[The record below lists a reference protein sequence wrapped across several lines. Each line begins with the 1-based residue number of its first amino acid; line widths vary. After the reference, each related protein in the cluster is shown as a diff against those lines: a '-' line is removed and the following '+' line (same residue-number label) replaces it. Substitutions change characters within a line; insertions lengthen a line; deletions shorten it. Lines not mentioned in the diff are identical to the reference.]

1 MKMKWKQQAVTALM
15 ALFCGAGLHI
25 AASAMPGARYTFHA
39 DVYGPGVINLSASD
53 SYSRYQWG
61 LKNDAELQYSE
72 ITNRFRDSNPKLANY
87 IDLANYFGMPAPVA
101 GPDAYRIKE
110 TRARRGVDINI
121 LPAWNLYDSS
131 TEEHRHVVVAVI
143 DTGIDISHPD
153 LKNAIWTNEDE
164 IPGDGIDNDGNGY
177 IDDVH
182 GWNFFDGNNELC
194 KGREDD
200 HGTHA
205 AGTIAAAR
213 GNGGI
218 AGITDNNYVKIMVL
232 KALGTRYGVGEEKA
246 IIEAIRY
253 AEANGASICN
263 LSFGTTEYYPELEKV
278 MRDSKMLFV
287 VSAGNGNAKGI
298 GEDTDQKPDYP
309 SSFDLDNVISAANL
323 MFDGN
328 LAESLQLWGK
338 ECGYRSTGYLYR
350 QHHRR

>member
-1 MKMKWKQQAVTALM
+1 
-15 ALFCGAGLHI
+15 
-25 AASAMPGARYTFHA
+25 MPGCPLYLPCGCIWA
-39 DVYGPGVINLSASD
+39 GVINLSASD

-182 GWNFFDGNNELC
+182 GWNFFDW
-194 KGREDD
+194 K
-200 HGTHA
+200 
-205 AGTIAAAR
+205 
-213 GNGGI
+213 
-218 AGITDNNYVKIMVL
+218 
-232 KALGTRYGVGEEKA
+232 
-246 IIEAIRY
+246 
-253 AEANGASICN
+253 
-263 LSFGTTEYYPELEKV
+263 
-278 MRDSKMLFV
+278 
-287 VSAGNGNAKGI
+287 
-298 GEDTDQKPDYP
+298 Q
-309 SSFDLDNVISAANL
+309 
-323 MFDGN
+323 
-328 LAESLQLWGK
+328 
-338 ECGYRSTGYLYR
+338 
-350 QHHRR
+350 